1 MNQIYI
7 LILILILILK
17 LIFFELNFSTAN
29 SENKIIL
36 NNNFNLFKIKQIKI
50 FGNKEILSLI
60 DLKEGDKIDIKK
72 YQFEKTL
79 NILLKYG
86 NFKDIKINIHYI
98 NNEEIILE
106 ISSNER
112 DYFNTIE
119 VIGITEKESK
129 LIFDKDFFKKDL
141 NDDFLKRFLKRI
153 NEFYEEKGYT
163 NIQYKIE
170 KKNNNNLKITVKK
183 GNLFKIKDLIIEGN
197 NFLSKEEI
205 KKIMI
210 NSLKEKIFVKDK
222 FKLDKKNLINFFK
235 INGFKEVKIISEK
248 IKKINSNYY
257 LLKLKL
263 DQGNQYFLRNFYFKG
278 NKVFNDKILKEKF
291 PSIKNKI
298 FNLLEIKNFVLDE
311 SNTDSIISLY
321 KKNGYFNPK
330 FFFYEKKVDNNFIDL
345 EISILENKKFN
356 FNKINL
362 IGNKKVKDSIILQ
375 EITFSPGELWS
386 NKKMIKSLENLNK
399 LDLFESVNFNY
410 ESNNKKKQVDIN
422 FFFTEKKNSEIN
434 FKINYQVP
442 DLFGQFLLKINN
454 FSLLNFLKFNKI
466 TYGDNQKVN
475 FLINLGENLKKINLS
490 FIDPKPKL
498 LNFSKFQ
505 LNFFSSKEKKKNKIE
520 YNKKNF
526 LNEENNYDFTKNQYS
541 MKLIKELKKFN
552 KLEFNIN
559 YDSNKKSFFKN
570 KNVIT
575 KVIEKY
581 KNLNF
586 QLFFNKKTID
596 KNQILVKKG
605 ENLKLNS
612 IFTLTSSLR
621 KKNLKKKFFEYFK
634 FQYKTIWY
642 NKVFNNFFTKIGY
655 EFGFIL
661 NNNSNNNFYM
671 GGTNF
676 EKDNLNKENFIPL
689 RGYYEPNKFFGVI
702 TKKNG
707 GVIYNKYI
715 SELRYLIL
723 DNNFLKFWIS
733 NFFEAGNIFD
743 NYKNFSILN
752 LKRSIGTGLRL
763 FVNYIGYLGC
773 DLSYRFD
780 KTLDKTTK
788 PGWKFNFIFDKKF

>member
-1 MNQIYI
+1 MIIKNH
-7 LILILILILK
+7 
-17 LIFFELNFSTAN
+17 F
-29 SENKIIL
+29 NKKIKE
-36 NNNFNLFKIKQIKI
+36 NLFKIKQIKI
-50 FGNKEILSLI
+50 FGNQEILSLI
-60 DLKEGDKIDIKK
+60 DLKEGDKIDLKK
-72 YQFEKTL
+72 YKFDQTI
-79 NILLKYG
+79 NRLLKSG
-86 NFKDIKINIHYI
+86 NFKDIKINIHYL

-141 NDDFLKRFLKRI
+141 NDDLINLFLKRI
-153 NEFYEEKGYT
+153 NEFYEEKGYP

-170 KKNNNNLKITVKK
+170 NQNNNNLKITVKK

-197 NFLSKEEI
+197 NFLSKDEI
-205 KKIMI
+205 KNIMI
-210 NSLKEKIFVKDK
+210 NSLKEKIFVKEK
-222 FKLDKKNLINFFK
+222 FKLDQQNLINIFK

-257 LLKLKL
+257 LLKIKL
-263 DQGNQYFLRNFYFKG
+263 DQGNQYFLRNFSFKG

-298 FNLLEIKNFVLDE
+298 FYLLEIKNLVLDE

-362 IGNKKVKDSIILQ
+362 IG
-375 EITFSPGELWS
+375 S
-386 NKKMIKSLENLNK
+386 NKKMIKSLENLNKLDLFESVNFNYESKSLENLNK

-466 TYGDNQKVN
+466 PYGDNQKVN

-490 FIDPKPKL
+490 FIDQKL
-498 LNFSKFQ
+498 FNFSNFQ
-505 LNFFSSKEKKKNKIE
+505 LNLFSSKEKKKNNIE
-520 YNKKNF
+520 YNKKKI
-526 LNEENNYDFTKNQYS
+526 LNEENNYYLTKKKYS
-541 MKLIKELKKFN
+541 IKLIKELKKNN
-552 KLEFNIN
+552 KLEFHIN
-559 YDSNKKSFFKN
+559 YDSNKKSFFKK
-570 KNVIT
+570 KNLIT

-581 KNLNF
+581 KNF
-586 QLFFNKKTID
+586 KFKFFFNKKTID
-596 KNQILVKKG
+596 QNQIFLKKG
-605 ENLKLNS
+605 ENLKFNS
-612 IFTLTSSLR
+612 ILTLPYS
-621 KKNLKKKFFEYFK
+621 LKKKFFEYFK
-634 FQYKTIWY
+634 FQFKTIWY

-661 NNNSNNNFYM
+661 NNNSNYLNNFYM

-689 RGYYEPNKFFGVI
+689 RGYSEPNKFLGVI

-723 DNNFLKFWIS
+723 EKKFFKFCIS

-743 NYKNFSILN
+743 NYKNFSIFN

-763 FVNYIGYLGC
+763 FGDYIGSLGC

-788 PGWKFNFIFDKKF
+788 PGWKLDFIFDQKF

>member
-1 MNQIYI
+1 MNQLYKYFYI
-7 LILILILILK
+7 LIYII
-17 LIFFELNFSTAN
+17 FELNFTTAN
-29 SENKIIL
+29 SENKIIIKNHL
-36 NNNFNLFKIKQIKI
+36 NKKIQENLFKIKQIKI
-50 FGNKEILSLI
+50 FGNQEILSLI
-60 DLKEGDKIDIKK
+60 DLKEGDKIDLKK
-72 YQFEKTL
+72 YKFDQTI
-79 NILLKYG
+79 NRLLKSG
-86 NFKDIKINIHYI
+86 NFKDIKINIHYL
-98 NNEEIILE
+98 NNEEIRLE

-141 NDDFLKRFLKRI
+141 NDDLINLFLKRI
-153 NEFYEEKGYT
+153 NEFYEEKGYP

-170 KKNNNNLKITVKK
+170 NQNNNNLKITVKK

-197 NFLSKEEI
+197 NFLSKDEI
-205 KKIMI
+205 KNIMI

-222 FKLDKKNLINFFK
+222 FKLDQQNLINIFQ

-257 LLKLKL
+257 LLKIKL

-291 PSIKNKI
+291 PSIKNQI
-298 FNLLEIKNFVLDE
+298 FNLLEIQNLVLDE

-330 FFFYEKKVDNNFIDL
+330 FFFSEKKVDNNFIDL
-345 EISILENKKFN
+345 EISILENPKFN

-466 TYGDNQKVN
+466 PYGDNQKVN

-490 FIDPKPKL
+490 FIDPKL
-498 LNFSKFQ
+498 FNFRNFQ
-505 LNFFSSKEKKKNKIE
+505 LNLFSSKEKKKNNIE
-520 YNKKNF
+520 YNKKKI
-526 LNEENNYDFTKNQYS
+526 LNEENNYYLTKKKYS
-541 MKLIKELKKFN
+541 IKFIKELKKNN
-552 KLEFNIN
+552 KLEFHIN
-559 YDSNKKSFFKN
+559 YDSNKKSFFKK
-570 KNVIT
+570 KNFLT

-581 KNLNF
+581 KNF
-586 QLFFNKKTID
+586 KFKFFFNKKTID
-596 KNQILVKKG
+596 QNQIFLKKG
-605 ENLKLNS
+605 ENFKFNS
-612 IFTLTSSLR
+612 ILTLPSS
-621 KKNLKKKFFEYFK
+621 LKKKFFEYFK
-634 FQYKTIWY
+634 FQFKTIWY

-661 NNNSNNNFYM
+661 NNNSNYLNNFYM

-689 RGYYEPNKFFGVI
+689 RGYSEPNKFLGVI
-702 TKKNG
+702 TPKNG

-723 DNNFLKFWIS
+723 DKKFFKFCIS

-743 NYKNFSILN
+743 NYKNFSIFN

-763 FVNYIGYLGC
+763 FGNYIGYLGC

-780 KTLDKTTK
+780 KTIDNTTK
-788 PGWKFNFIFDKKF
+788 PGWKLDFIFDQKF

>member
-1 MNQIYI
+1 MFLLNQLYKFFYI
-7 LILILILILK
+7 LIY
-17 LIFFELNFSTAN
+17 IFFELNLTTAN
-29 SENKIIL
+29 SENKMIIK
-36 NNNFNLFKIKQIKI
+36 NHFNKKIKENLFKIKQIKI
-50 FGNKEILSLI
+50 FGNQEILSLI
-60 DLKEGDKIDIKK
+60 DLKEGDKIDLKK
-72 YQFEKTL
+72 YKFDQTI
-79 NILLKYG
+79 NRLLKSG
-86 NFKDIKINIHYI
+86 NFKDIKINIHYL

-141 NDDFLKRFLKRI
+141 NDDLINLFLKRI
-153 NEFYEEKGYT
+153 NEFYEEKGYP

-170 KKNNNNLKITVKK
+170 NQNNNNLKITVKK

-197 NFLSKEEI
+197 NFLSKDEI
-205 KKIMI
+205 KNIMI
-210 NSLKEKIFVKDK
+210 NSLKEKIFVKEK
-222 FKLDKKNLINFFK
+222 FKLDQQNLINIFK

-257 LLKLKL
+257 LLKIKL
-263 DQGNQYFLRNFYFKG
+263 DQGNQYFLRNFSFKG

-298 FNLLEIKNFVLDE
+298 FYLLEIKNLVLDE

-362 IGNKKVKDSIILQ
+362 IG
-375 EITFSPGELWS
+375 S
-386 NKKMIKSLENLNK
+386 NKKMIKSLENLNKLDLFESVNFNYESKSLENLNK

-466 TYGDNQKVN
+466 PYGDNQKVN

-490 FIDPKPKL
+490 FIDQKL
-498 LNFSKFQ
+498 FNFSNFQ
-505 LNFFSSKEKKKNKIE
+505 LNLFSSKEKKKNNIE
-520 YNKKNF
+520 YNKKKI
-526 LNEENNYDFTKNQYS
+526 LNEENNYYLTKKKYS
-541 MKLIKELKKFN
+541 IKLIKELKKNN
-552 KLEFNIN
+552 KLEFHIN
-559 YDSNKKSFFKN
+559 YDSNKKSFFKK
-570 KNVIT
+570 KNLIT

-581 KNLNF
+581 KNF
-586 QLFFNKKTID
+586 KFKFFFNKKTID
-596 KNQILVKKG
+596 QNQIFLKKG
-605 ENLKLNS
+605 ENLKFNS
-612 IFTLTSSLR
+612 ILTLPYS
-621 KKNLKKKFFEYFK
+621 LKKKFFEYFK
-634 FQYKTIWY
+634 FQFKTIWY

-661 NNNSNNNFYM
+661 NNNSNYLNNFYM

-689 RGYYEPNKFFGVI
+689 RGYSEPNKFLGVI

-723 DNNFLKFWIS
+723 EKKFFKFCIS

-743 NYKNFSILN
+743 NYKNFSIFN

-763 FVNYIGYLGC
+763 FGDYIGSLGC

-788 PGWKFNFIFDKKF
+788 PGWKLDFIFDQKF